1 MSVCGPKVEE
11 LMQIANGFLSK
22 QQLSLTP
29 DAAALLRAKFQA
41 MADAPD
47 KQNGNGRAVR
57 NMVEQAMRSQVKFEG
72 KKIKRGKIPLFF
84 FFEEWALLL
93 FLKEELSKE
102 KELYVR
108 GSGYQ
113 MLLFALSL

>member
-1 MSVCGPKVEE
+1 
-11 LMQIANGFLSK
+11 MQIANGFLSK

-57 NMVEQAMRSQVKFEG
+57 NMVEQAMRSQVG
-72 KKIKRGKIPLFF
+72 GFF
-84 FFEEWALLL
+84 CFVQAPIFN
-93 FLKEELSKE
+93 SHPT
-102 KELYVR
+102 VP
-108 GSGYQ
+108 
-113 MLLFALSL
+113 

>member
-1 MSVCGPKVEE
+1 MFVKFALPPLKVEE

-41 MADAPD
+41 MFDAPD

-57 NMVEQAMRSQVKFEG
+57 NMVEQAMRSQVG
-72 KKIKRGKIPLFF
+72 G
-84 FFEEWALLL
+84 LL
-93 FLKEELSKE
+93 FISCISLS
-102 KELYVR
+102 
-108 GSGYQ
+108 
-113 MLLFALSL
+113 A